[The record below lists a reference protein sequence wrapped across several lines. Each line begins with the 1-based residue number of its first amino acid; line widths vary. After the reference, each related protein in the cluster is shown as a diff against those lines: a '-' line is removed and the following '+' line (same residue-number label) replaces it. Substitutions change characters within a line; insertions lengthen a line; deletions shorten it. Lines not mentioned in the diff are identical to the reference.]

1 MLKWA
6 LTFLVIS
13 LAAGALGFTGVSSIT
28 GTLSKIL
35 FGICFIIFL
44 LFVILAFV
52 AGEILL

>member
-6 LTFLVIS
+6 LIFLVIS